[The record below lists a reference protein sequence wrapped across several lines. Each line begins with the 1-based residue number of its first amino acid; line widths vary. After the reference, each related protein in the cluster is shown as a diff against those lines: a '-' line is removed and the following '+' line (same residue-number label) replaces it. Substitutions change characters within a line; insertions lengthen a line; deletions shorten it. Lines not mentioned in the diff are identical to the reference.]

1 MTASDVITVLIVDDD
16 PFVRRGVADIFAAAA
31 DITVVAG
38 VDDGDQVPAA
48 VSAHRPRV
56 VLMDL
61 KMRRVGGLEATRHL
75 MTLPDPPRVIA
86 MTAMDVD
93 DLVIQAVTAGAHSFL
108 SKDEAPET
116 FHQSVRAVA
125 AGNTL
130 FSQESLR
137 RIVGRTPPS
146 PTTHAAAPANLGT
159 LSERE
164 REVLRALAT
173 GASNADLAAAL
184 FLSETTVKTHISSIF
199 TKLGTRNRVE
209 AALTAFRAGLVT

>member
-1 MTASDVITVLIVDDD
+1 MTAADVITVLIADDD

-48 VSAHRPRV
+48 VAAHRPRV

-130 FSQESLR
+130 FSQDSLR
-137 RIVGRTPPS
+137 RIVIGAPQPS
-146 PTTHAAAPANLGT
+146 VPAAMPVNLGT

-164 REVLRALAT
+164 RDVLQALAT
-173 GASNADLAAAL
+173 GASNADIAAAL
-184 FLSETTVKTHISSIF
+184 FLSETTVKTHISSVF

-209 AALTAFRAGLVT
+209 AALTAFRAGLVS

>member
-1 MTASDVITVLIVDDD
+1 MTTADVITVLIVDDD
-16 PFVRRGVADIFAAAA
+16 PFVRRGVADIFAAAT

-48 VSAHRPRV
+48 VATHRPRV

-61 KMRRVGGLEATRHL
+61 KMRRVGGLEATRQL

-125 AGNTL
+125 AGNSL
-130 FSQESLR
+130 FSQDSLR
-137 RIVGRTPPS
+137 RIVAGASPP
-146 PTTHAAAPANLGT
+146 PPATAAVPVNVGA

-164 REVLRALAT
+164 RDVLQALAS
-173 GASNADLAAAL
+173 GASNADIATAL
-184 FLSETTVKTHISSIF
+184 FLSETTVKTHISSVF

-209 AALTAFRAGLVT
+209 AALTAFRAGIVS

>member
-1 MTASDVITVLIVDDD
+1 MTAADVITVLIVDDD
-16 PFVRRGVADIFAAAA
+16 PFVRRGVADIFAAAE
-31 DITVVAG
+31 DITVVEG

-48 VSAHRPRV
+48 VAAHRPRV

-61 KMRRVGGLEATRHL
+61 KMRRIGGLEATLHL

-130 FSQESLR
+130 FSQDSLR
-137 RIVGRTPPS
+137 RIVAGALPPS
-146 PTTHAAAPANLGT
+146 VPAAATPALGA

-164 REVLRALAT
+164 RDVLQALAT
-173 GASNADLAAAL
+173 GASNADIAAAL
-184 FLSETTVKTHISSIF
+184 FLSETTVKTHISSVF

-209 AALTAFRAGLVT
+209 AALAAFRAGLVA

>member
-1 MTASDVITVLIVDDD
+1 MTAADVITVLIADDD

-48 VSAHRPRV
+48 VAAHRPRV

-61 KMRRVGGLEATRHL
+61 KMRRIGGLQATRHL

-130 FSQESLR
+130 FSQDSLR
-137 RIVGRTPPS
+137 RIVIGTPQPS
-146 PTTHAAAPANLGT
+146 VPAAAPVNLGT

-164 REVLRALAT
+164 RDVLQALAT
-173 GASNADLAAAL
+173 GASNADIAAAL
-184 FLSETTVKTHISSIF
+184 FLSETTVKTHISSVF